1 MFIFSYLLGIY
12 LNRRY
17 GNYGHFFID
26 DIHLKSLFENNQ
38 RRLHVYK
45 ILSFLRGSRLSV
57 RGLRTDF
64 RGVTSTVV
72 SLPPALSYFT

>member
-38 RRLHVYK
+38 RRLHTKY
-45 ILSFLRGSRLSV
+45 FRFSV
-57 RGLRTDF
+57 AHASVLG
-64 RGVTSTVV
+64 G
-72 SLPPALSYFT
+72 